1 MSIVTYE
8 DTPIALT
15 TRGPFAFGRGY
26 GGNQYGKSR
35 FGSSVDSAGIYQRK
49 RVGVGS
55 TLPPYKRGNRWG
67 MSRMAHYRPTNPQTV
82 PQQAWRSEFAD
93 GMAQYAL
100 LTSDEKALLSKEAR
114 KTRMLGFNLF
124 MRRWLQS
131 RRT

>member
-15 TRGPFAFGRGY
+15 TRGSFAFGRGY

-35 FGSSVDSAGIYQRK
+35 
-49 RVGVGS
+49 